1 MRRVVCPYCKR
12 VMIDDD
18 FSFRFRC
25 QYCKEYFINIDPQH
39 CRPEVYWKGNK
50 S

>member
-1 MRRVVCPYCKR
+1 MKHVICPYCKQ

-25 QYCKEYFINIDPQH
+25 QYCKEYFVNLDPQH
-39 CRPEVYWKGNK
+39 CRPEVYWKGKK